1 MQIWGNKSKRNRNVM
16 TVKNFDSLK
25 KIAFIAILFLVSPLS
40 PAASAQSGLTPYKNR
55 LAVTPHPQEVL
66 NADSLKSPFEINAN
80 TVIRV
85 LHDED
90 LPGAQLLADDVER
103 REGITLKTQKDT
115 RGMATLSNV
124 IYISRTSDNVTLR
137 FPNAL
142 FSRIDLKQAEG
153 YSLVIANDRVLIRAS
168 DARGAVYGIQTLRQ
182 LIRHDLTLPGLIIRD
197 WPEMP
202 RRMVYG
208 NYNGPFNTKAA
219 LDAYVDRALL
229 LKYNAIVFESNWNA
243 GQNWWFNHA
252 GEKRELARYFQE
264 ACRKYHIDFI
274 PLVQGPGWGYGVTD
288 QAPMLSAGEWIEKE
302 KLKLSLTA
310 PTALAQRNVVTNV
323 SAPIVVTDME
333 GKIGYQKDKDFKII
347 PGKTIRPYKAENDPW
362 QLQAVEGGVIQ
373 DGQEVL
379 VSYNAVTK
387 TTPHQAWNI
396 SDPEVFRIVDN
407 TLDGVQRS
415 LNPSTIHIGHD
426 EIWQLGKDS
435 RDLQSGLTPTQLVQ
449 RDLLHWVNRIKKNNP
464 DAEILM
470 WDDLLRPGRS
480 GVSNGILN
488 EVVKDIPKDIVV
500 VPWYYHAKPESAGH
514 IKSRLEHLTGMG
526 FSIIGAPAGYF
537 RDNSYI
543 WYQQLQPYLKD
554 GRAKGMM
561 FTSWDLLHRGD
572 MVAAGELM
580 WSGQKVDRKLYQALD
595 AITERVKLQGL
606 VLTLSPKVQLPAF
619 ADLIAKGLK
628 EKKTPDQISASFKT
642 AVIGDISVF
651 RKVIGEKTWNTL
663 AKDAHFPEQEIANLV
678 QVPLFLQAMT
688 DSVKA
693 DATQDKQLLHK
704 VLYSLYELN
713 HIGFAEHDELVE
725 KSKTQWIGFKELFGV
740 EPPKVG

>member
-1 MQIWGNKSKRNRNVM
+1 MRLEHLIKV
-16 TVKNFDSLK
+16 T
-25 KIAFIAILFLVSPLS
+25 LFLILSLASPLV
-40 PAASAQSGLTPYKNR
+40 ATADAQSR
-55 LAVTPHPQEVL
+55 LSPHRDRLSVTPHPQEVFD
-66 NADSLKSPFEINAN
+66 NGRQSNPFQINAN
-80 TVIRV
+80 TTIRV

-90 LPGAQLLADDVER
+90 LPGAQLLARDVER
-103 REGITLKTQKDT
+103 RAGITLKTQKDT
-115 RGMATLSNV
+115 RETPTLSNV
-124 IYISRTSDNVTLR
+124 IFISRTSDDVTLR

-142 FSRIDLKQAEG
+142 FSRIDVKQAEG
-153 YSLVIANDRVLIRAS
+153 YSLVIANDRVLIRAT

-182 LIRHDLTLPGLIIRD
+182 LLRHDLTLPGLIIRD

-208 NYNGPFNTKAA
+208 IYNGPFNTKAA
-219 LDAYVDRALL
+219 LDGYVDRALL

-252 GEKRELARYFQE
+252 GERRELARYFQE

-288 QAPMLSAGEWIEKE
+288 QAPMLSTGEWIEKE
-302 KLKLSLTA
+302 KLILSLAA
-310 PTALAQRNVVTNV
+310 PTALAQRNVVTNA
-323 SAPIVVTDME
+323 SAPIVVTDIE
-333 GKIGYQKDKDFKII
+333 GKLEYQKDKDFKII
-347 PGKTIRPYKAENDPW
+347 PGQTIRPYKPENAPW
-362 QLQAVEGGVIQ
+362 QLQAVEGGAIQ
-373 DGQEVL
+373 EGQEVL

-387 TTPHQAWNI
+387 STPHQAWNI
-396 SDPEVFRIVDN
+396 SDPESFRIVDR
-407 TLDGVQRS
+407 TLDGVQAS

-435 RDLQSGLTPTQLVQ
+435 RDLQSGLTPMQLVQ
-449 RDLLHWVNRIKKNNP
+449 RDLMHWYNRIKKNNP

-470 WDDLLRPGRS
+470 WDDLLRPGRT

-488 EVVKDIPKDIVV
+488 EVAGDIPKDIVV
-500 VPWYYHAKPESAGH
+500 VPWFYHAKPGNADI

-537 RDNSYI
+537 RDNSYL

-606 VLTLSPKVQLPAF
+606 VLTLSPKVQLTAF
-619 ADLIAKGLK
+619 VDLIAKGLK
-628 EKKTPDQISASFKT
+628 EKKTPDQINAEFKT
-642 AVIGDISVF
+642 KVIGDISAF
-651 RKVIGEKTWNTL
+651 RKVLGERTWNTL
-663 AKDAHFPEQEIANLV
+663 PKDAGFPEQEMANLV
-678 QVPLFLQAMT
+678 RVPLFLQAMT
-688 DSVKA
+688 DAVKA
-693 DATQDKQLLHK
+693 GATQDKQLLRK
-704 VLYSLYELN
+704 VIDSLYELN
-713 HIGFAEHDELVE
+713 HIGLAEHDELVE
-725 KSKTQWIGFKELFGV
+725 KSKTQWIDFKELFGV
-740 EPPKVG
+740 ESPKTS

>member
-1 MQIWGNKSKRNRNVM
+1 MRTWDNESRREYGVM
-16 TVKNFDSLK
+16 ILK
-25 KIAFIAILFLVSPLS
+25 HLIKVTLFVILLLTNPLCLV
-40 PAASAQSGLTPYKNR
+40 ADAQSGLTPYKNR
-55 LAVTPHPQEVL
+55 LSVTPQPQEVFNNGRQSNPFQV
-66 NADSLKSPFEINAN
+66 NAD
-80 TVIRV
+80 TTIRV

-90 LPGAQLLADDVER
+90 LPGAKLLAADVER
-103 REGITLKTQKDT
+103 RAGIVLKTQTDT
-115 RGMATLSNV
+115 REAATLSNV
-124 IYISRTSDNVTLR
+124 IYISRTADDVTLR

-142 FSRIDLKQAEG
+142 FSRIDIKQAEG
-153 YSLVIANDRVLIRAS
+153 YSLVIASDRVLIRAS

-182 LIRHDLTLPGLIIRD
+182 LMRHDLTLPGLIIRD

-229 LKYNAIVFESNWNA
+229 LKYNAVVFESNWNA

-252 GEKRELARYFQE
+252 GERRELARYFQE
-264 ACRKYHIDFI
+264 TCRKYHIDFI

-302 KLKLSLTA
+302 KLKLSHAA
-310 PTALAQRNVVTNV
+310 PTPLAQRNVVTNP
-323 SAPIVVTDME
+323 SAPIVVTDVE
-333 GKIGYQKDKDFKII
+333 GKIEYQKDKDFKII
-347 PGKTIRPYKAENDPW
+347 PGKTIRPYKPENDPW
-362 QLQAVEGGVIQ
+362 QLQAVEGGAIQ

-387 TTPHQAWNI
+387 STPHQAWNI
-396 SDPEVFRIVDN
+396 SDPESFRIVDR
-407 TLDGVQRS
+407 TLDTVQAS

-449 RDLLHWVNRIKKNNP
+449 RDLLHWYNRIKKNNP
-464 DAEILM
+464 DAEILI

-488 EVVKDIPKDIVV
+488 EVAGELPKDIIV

-514 IKSRLEHLTGMG
+514 VKSRLEHLTGMG
-526 FSIIGAPAGYF
+526 FSVIGAPAGYF

-554 GRAKGMM
+554 GRAKGMI
-561 FTSWDLLHRGD
+561 FTNWDLLHRGD

-580 WSGQKVDRKLYQALD
+580 WSGQKVDRKLYQTLD
-595 AITERVKLQGL
+595 AINERVKQQGL
-606 VLTLSPKVQLPAF
+606 VLNLSPKVQLAAF
-619 ADLIAKGLK
+619 VDLIAKGLK
-628 EKKTPDQISASFKT
+628 EKKTPDQISAEFKT
-642 AVIGDISVF
+642 TVIGDTSAF
-651 RKVIGEKTWNTL
+651 RRALGEKTWNTL
-663 AKDAHFPEQEIANLV
+663 AKDARFPEQEIANLV
-678 QVPLFLQAMT
+678 RVPLFLQAMA
-688 DSVKA
+688 DAVKA
-693 DATQDKQLLHK
+693 DATQDKQLQHK
-704 VLYSLYELN
+704 VIGSLYELN
-713 HIGFAEHDELVE
+713 HISFAEHDELLE
-725 KSKTQWIGFKELFGV
+725 KSKTQWIGFAELFGV
-740 EPPKVG
+740 EPPKVS